1 MDSEDSPGNWPHPK
15 FLRAD
20 VEIARESEI
29 GENSVNTFTHL
40 GRVVQGGD
48 TVLWYDTENM
58 GNCEIFP
65 ENTPDLIIVKKFEE
79 KKSKSKKKSN

>member
-1 MDSEDSPGNWPHPK
+1 
-15 FLRAD
+15 
-20 VEIARESEI
+20 
-29 GENSVNTFTHL
+29 
-40 GRVVQGGD
+40 
-48 TVLWYDTENM
+48 M